1 MAVARSG
8 AMTVGEVAAMGL
20 PALLIPLPTATH
32 GHQEM
37 NARQL
42 AEAGAARMILQSDL
56 SGASLAKSLLEMN
69 ADRSQLAEMSRRAQ
83 HTITSN
89 GAGKVNELC
98 RKTAQAA

>member
-1 MAVARSG
+1 M
-8 AMTVGEVAAMGL
+8 
-20 PALLIPLPTATH
+20 
-32 GHQEM
+32 
-37 NARQL
+37 
-42 AEAGAARMILQSDL
+42 
-56 SGASLAKSLLEMN
+56 AKSLLEMN